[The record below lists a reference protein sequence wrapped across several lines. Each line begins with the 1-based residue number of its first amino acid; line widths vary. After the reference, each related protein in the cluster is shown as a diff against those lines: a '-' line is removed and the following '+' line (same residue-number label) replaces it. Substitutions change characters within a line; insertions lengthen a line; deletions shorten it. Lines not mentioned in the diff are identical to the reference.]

1 MYDTHAAG
9 DSLCAPA
16 DTSRRFNLVAA
27 VVALTIL
34 SPALLIVTGPR
45 PILAALYFAVLGT
58 MVLITNP
65 RICFYVWMAAGGL
78 FYPAHLGGMLIN
90 PADFAVLILLMAV
103 VLDYLLRVRTEV
115 HRTSFDAPFMLLIG
129 AALMSIVLAHD
140 RSLTITPTLRV
151 IVIYLAYRVSYKMAR
166 EIGVRRIVQVY
177 LLIVVVLAAINC
189 VTLVIEGG
197 QHRVFGLA
205 WLPMET
211 FCMTALPMAA
221 AFLIR
226 SNRPGGRLLYG
237 TCCLVIGIAILGT
250 QSRAPM
256 VAVLVALPVLMWL
269 VMRKAQREQLKSNRW
284 SILWLAMPLAGL
296 VLVVLTLSET
306 AFRGSFERIGELIN
320 SMVRPEGTVSLRVV
334 LWTAAIKAY
343 LVNPITGIGMG
354 NFKVV
359 SQILPDIRLVPVWYY
374 IGGMSP
380 HNVVLH
386 WLVETG
392 PLGAGALLWL
402 AWRGVKVGYRQFMK
416 SLDVQDA
423 QVAGALAIA
432 MVVFALTIFYM
443 RAWTW
448 GQDGY
453 IMALLFGLV
462 AARQRRQDSQSP
474 S

>member
-1 MYDTHAAG
+1 MSATKKTNAYAVCPQTSLPVAIHTIFSYHYSVMHDIHSAG
-9 DSLCAPA
+9 NSLYAPA
-16 DTSRRFNLVAA
+16 DSSRCFNLIAA
-27 VVALTIL
+27 LVALIVL

-45 PILAALYFAVLGT
+45 PIVAALYFAVLGT
-58 MVLITNP
+58 MLLITNP

-90 PADFAVLILLMAV
+90 PADFAVLILLVAV

-115 HRTSFDAPFMLLIG
+115 HRTSFDAPFLLLIG

-151 IVIYLAYRVSYKMAR
+151 IVIYLAYRVSFKMAQ

-177 LLIVVVLAAINC
+177 LLIVAVLAAINC
-189 VTLVIEGG
+189 VMLVIEGG

-221 AFLIR
+221 ASLIW
-226 SNRPGGRLLYG
+226 SNRPGERLLYG
-237 TCCLVIGIAILGT
+237 TCCLVIGTAILGT

-256 VAVLVALPVLMWL
+256 VAVLIALPVLMWL
-269 VMRKAQREQLKSNRW
+269 VMRKAQREQRKASRR
-284 SILWLAMPLAGL
+284 SIIWLAVPLAGL
-296 VLVVLTLSET
+296 AMVVLMLSET
-306 AFRGSFERIGELIN
+306 AFRGSFDRIGELIN

-386 WLVETG
+386 WLAETG
-392 PLGAGALLWL
+392 PLGACA
-402 AWRGVKVGYRQFMK
+402 A
-416 SLDVQDA
+416 
-423 QVAGALAIA
+423 AG
-432 MVVFALTIFYM
+432 
-443 RAWTW
+443 
-448 GQDGY
+448 
-453 IMALLFGLV
+453 
-462 AARQRRQDSQSP
+462 
-474 S
+474 